1 MTEGHSGSVSTRTA
15 SPTIASASDAP
26 AMPVMFILAS
36 CISLQFG
43 AALAVQ
49 LFPAIGSWGTTTL
62 RLGIAAVVLLAITR
76 PKIHRFTREQWVAVA
91 VFGVVVGGMNGSF
104 YAAIDRIPLGTAV
117 AIEFLGPLTVA
128 AVLST
133 RRTDLLW
140 VVLALAGVSLFG
152 IESLTGAADL
162 DPVGVLLAL
171 IAAFFW
177 GLYVLSSARVG
188 RLVPGQDGLAVA
200 MAIGALA
207 VLPLGA
213 PGAVAGLMDTRLL
226 ALAVVTAL
234 LASVLPYTLELSAL
248 RRLPRHVFGILLS
261 LEPVVAL
268 VAGVLLLS
276 QEITVLRALAAA
288 LVVGASVGVTL
299 TARRARPGQPQPLDE
314 EPGWELPT
322 PTHAT
327 VTGEVPMVTEE
338 QLRADGENGGTG
350 DAHDP
355 AAREQVSYESGTR
368 GSAPR

>member
-1 MTEGHSGSVSTRTA
+1 MAEGHSGSVSTRTA
-15 SPTIASASDAP
+15 SPTTASASGAP
-26 AMPVMFILAS
+26 ALPVMFILAS

-43 AALAVQ
+43 AALAVH

-140 VVLALAGVSLFG
+140 VLLALAGVSLFG
-152 IESLTGAADL
+152 IESLTDAADL

-171 IAAFFW
+171 VAAFFW

-276 QEITVLRALAAA
+276 QEITLLRALAAA

-299 TARRARPGQPQPLDE
+299 TARRGRPEQPQPLDE

-327 VTGEVPMVTEE
+327 ITGEMPVVPEE
-338 QLRADGENGGTG
+338 QLPEDGGLAAG
-350 DAHDP
+350 DDP
-355 AAREQVSYESGTR
+355 AVRDQVSCESGTR